1 MTPNPFT
8 RGTSPGRARPP
19 HRGSFKMG
27 HAKHGGRKKGTPN
40 AISPRAR
47 NAIAAAA
54 KRIARGTNLNHHYW
68 QQVIDNNP
76 LIIEAAER
84 QGKFT
89 LHGTPRF
96 RSREFSVKSFCK
108 DLSAVARRA
117 IQTDQFVDR
126 DLVQCLTLLAVRDPT
141 EFAKFLALA
150 LPQQS
155 YLAARP
161 HAEVVEPRE
170 AVNPGEY
177 RRPTIPEWRIGFDP
191 KLNSHTAVPLDPALT
206 PEDAYHEVCG
216 APYSPAPGWDWKFD
230 TEARRYRAI
239 ALRPKTP
246 IPEWTLRS
254 DMTPVPVDPIVT
266 PEQAYHNE
274 YGSPV
279 YPAPGWQW
287 QFNSRIERLIPTILE
302 EPSRHRAPRFAAPKC
317 RWLCRWHPNEGYYS
331 LVREDDDVGKEYD
344 HNLYE
349 YDAERRLFK
358 RYHPPLPPLT
368 ATKPRHQIE
377 PEPEPPPRRRFFVR
391 HPDGSYAVT
400 RSDEPL
406 PDEIY
411 EYDAKKNRFVRV
423 PEYGQREACK

>member
-1 MTPNPFT
+1 MEDWLRSEAQLAYGGPT
-8 RGTSPGRARPP
+8 RPGAD
-19 HRGSFKMG
+19 
-27 HAKHGGRKKGTPN
+27 A
-40 AISPRAR
+40 
-47 NAIAAAA
+47 
-54 KRIARGTNLNHHYW
+54 
-68 QQVIDNNP
+68 
-76 LIIEAAER
+76 
-84 QGKFT
+84 
-89 LHGTPRF
+89 
-96 RSREFSVKSFCK
+96 
-108 DLSAVARRA
+108 
-117 IQTDQFVDR
+117 
-126 DLVQCLTLLAVRDPT
+126 
-141 EFAKFLALA
+141 
-150 LPQQS
+150 
-155 YLAARP
+155 
-161 HAEVVEPRE
+161 
-170 AVNPGEY
+170 
-177 RRPTIPEWRIGFDP
+177 
-191 KLNSHTAVPLDPALT
+191 
-206 PEDAYHEVCG
+206 EDAYHEVCG
-216 APYSPAPGWDWKFD
+216 APSSPAPGWDWKFD

-331 LVREDDDVGKEYD
+331 LVREDDDVGEEYD